1 MEKKQLR
8 ANIRACL
15 RNLSTNMRKQESEIV
30 LQKIISLEQWK
41 TANIVLLFS
50 PLCDEVDISALIDK
64 AHDESKVVLLPV
76 VVGDRLLLHVYNESM
91 HLGAF
96 DILEPDGPQFTAY
109 EKVDLAIVPGLAF
122 DRNGN
127 RLGRGKGYY
136 DRLLPFLRAYKVGAC
151 FSFQF
156 VESVP
161 YNDMDVK
168 MDCVVF
174 GDTI

>member
-8 ANIRACL
+8 AYIRACL
-15 RNLSTNMRKQESEIV
+15 RNVSNSMRKQESEIV

-76 VVGDRLLLHVYNESM
+76 VDGDRLLLHVYNESM

-96 DILEPDGPQFTAY
+96 DILEPERRKIPPPENFS
-109 EKVDLAIVPGLAF
+109 
-122 DRNGN
+122 R
-127 RLGRGKGYY
+127 RRG
-136 DRLLPFLRAYKVGAC
+136 
-151 FSFQF
+151 
-156 VESVP
+156 
-161 YNDMDVK
+161 
-168 MDCVVF
+168 
-174 GDTI
+174 